1 MEPKT
6 KKQRSLYIPY
16 AGPVLLEFPLL
27 NKGSAFSM
35 EERRNFNLLGL
46 LPEVVET
53 IEEQAER
60 AWIQYQGFKTEID
73 KHIYLRNIQDTN
85 ETLFYRLVNNH
96 LDEMMP
102 VIYTPTVGAACERF
116 SEIYRRSRGVFI
128 SYQNRHNM
136 DDILQN
142 VPNHNIKVI
151 VVTDGERILG
161 LGDQGIG
168 GMGIPIGKLSLY
180 TACGG
185 ISPAYTLPVVLD
197 VGTNNQ
203 QLLNDPLY
211 MGWRN
216 PRITDDEYY
225 EFVDEFIQ
233 AVKQR
238 WPDVLLQ
245 FEDFAQ
251 KNAMP
256 LLNRYR
262 NEICSFNDD
271 IQGTAA
277 VTVGTLIAA
286 SRAAGGQLSEKKI
299 VFLGAGSAGCGIAEM
314 IIAQTQREGLSE
326 EAARQKV
333 FMVDRFGLLTDKMPN
348 LLPFQTKLV
357 QKRENLSDWDTD
369 SDVLSLLDV
378 VRNVKPDILIGV
390 SGQTGLFTEEIIREM
405 HKHCPRPIVMPLSNP
420 TSRVEATPQDIIA
433 WTEGNA
439 LVATGSPF
447 NPVVWKDKIYPI
459 AQCNNAFIFPGIGL
473 GVIASGASRITDEM
487 LMSASETLA
496 QYSPLVLNGEGL
508 VLPELKDIQKVSR
521 AIAFAVG
528 KMAQQQGV
536 AVKTS
541 AEALQ
546 QAIDDNFCCG
556 VCHTDLHVKNG
567 DFGDKTGVILG
578 HEGIGVVAEVGPGV
592 TSLKPGDRASVAWF
606 YEGCGHCEYCNSG
619 NETLCRSV
627 KNAGY
632 SVDGGMAEECI
643 VVADYAVKVPDGLDS
658 AAASSITCAGVT
670 TYKAVKLSKIRPGQ
684 WIAIYG
690 LGGLGNLAL
699 QYAKNVFNAKVIAI
713 DVNDEQ
719 LKLAT
724 KMGAD
729 LAINSRTEDAA
740 KIVQEK
746 AGGAHAAV
754 VTAVAKA
761 AFNSAVDAVR
771 AGGRVVAVGLP
782 PESMSLDIPRLVL
795 DGIEVVGSLV
805 GTRQDLTEA
814 FQFAAEGKVV
824 PKVALRPLEDINTI
838 FTEMEEGK
846 IRGRMV
852 IDFRR

>member
-1 MEPKT
+1 MENET
-6 KKQRSLYIPY
+6 KKLRSLYIPY

-27 NKGSAFSM
+27 NKGSAFSV

-85 ETLFYRLVNNH
+85 ETLFYRLVHNH

-116 SEIYRRSRGVFI
+116 SEIYRRARGVFI

-233 AVKQR
+233 AVKHR

-256 LLNRYR
+256 LLTRYR
-262 NEICSFNDD
+262 DEICSFNDD

-286 SRAAGGQLSEKKI
+286 SRAAGSQLSEQNI
-299 VFLGAGSAGCGIAEM
+299 VFLGAGSAGCGIAEQ
-314 IIAQTQREGLSE
+314 IIAQIQREGLSE
-326 EAARQKV
+326 EAARQRV

-348 LLPFQTKLV
+348 LLSFQTKLV
-357 QKRENLSDWDTD
+357 QKRENLQHWDTQE
-369 SDVLSLLDV
+369 DVLSLLDV

-447 NPVVWKDKIYPI
+447 APVLWKDKIYPI
-459 AQCNNAFIFPGIGL
+459 AQCNNAYIFPGLGL
-473 GVIASGASRITDEM
+473 GVLACNARRVTEEM
-487 LMSASETLA
+487 LMAASRSLA
-496 QYSPLVLNGEGL
+496 AQSPLVTTEKGGL
-508 VLPELKDIQKVSR
+508 LPPVDQIETVSCQIAVAVAR
-521 AIAFAVG
+521 AAIE
-528 KMAQQQGV
+528 QGV
-536 AVKTS
+536 AP
-541 AEALQ
+541 
-546 QAIDDNFCCG
+546 AIDD
-556 VCHTDLHVKNG
+556 
-567 DFGDKTGVILG
+567 
-578 HEGIGVVAEVGPGV
+578 
-592 TSLKPGDRASVAWF
+592 
-606 YEGCGHCEYCNSG
+606 
-619 NETLCRSV
+619 ETL
-627 KNAGY
+627 
-632 SVDGGMAEECI
+632 MARIEKTWWQ
-643 VVADYAVKVPDGLDS
+643 ADYAPYRRS
-658 AAASSITCAGVT
+658 A
-670 TYKAVKLSKIRPGQ
+670 L
-684 WIAIYG
+684 
-690 LGGLGNLAL
+690 
-699 QYAKNVFNAKVIAI
+699 
-713 DVNDEQ
+713 
-719 LKLAT
+719 
-724 KMGAD
+724 
-729 LAINSRTEDAA
+729 
-740 KIVQEK
+740 
-746 AGGAHAAV
+746 
-754 VTAVAKA
+754 
-761 AFNSAVDAVR
+761 
-771 AGGRVVAVGLP
+771 
-782 PESMSLDIPRLVL
+782 
-795 DGIEVVGSLV
+795 
-805 GTRQDLTEA
+805 
-814 FQFAAEGKVV
+814 
-824 PKVALRPLEDINTI
+824 
-838 FTEMEEGK
+838 
-846 IRGRMV
+846 
-852 IDFRR
+852 

>member
-1 MEPKT
+1 MFPNL
-6 KKQRSLYIPY
+6 KKNRSLYIPY

-35 EERRNFNLLGL
+35 EERRSFNLLGL

-85 ETLFYRLVNNH
+85 ETLFYRLVENH

-116 SEIYRRSRGVFI
+116 SEIYRRARGVFI
-128 SYQNRHNM
+128 SWENRENI

-211 MGWRN
+211 MGARH

-225 EFVDEFIQ
+225 QFVDDFIQ
-233 AVKQR
+233 AVKSR
-238 WPDVLLQ
+238 WPNVLLQ

-256 LLNRYR
+256 LLTRYR

-286 SRAAGGQLSEKKI
+286 SRAAGSQLSEQKI
-299 VFLGAGSAGCGIAEM
+299 VFLGAGSAGCGIAEQ

-326 EAARQKV
+326 ELARSRI
-333 FMVDRFGLLTDKMPN
+333 FMVDRFGLLTDQMPN
-348 LLPFQTKLV
+348 LLSFQTKLT
-357 QKRENLSDWDTD
+357 QKRDGLLAQWDTQEE
-369 SDVLSLLDV
+369 VLSLLDV

-390 SGQTGLFTEEIIREM
+390 SGQSGLFTEEIIREM

-420 TSRVEATPQDIIA
+420 TSRVEATPQDIIS
-433 WTEGNA
+433 WTDGNA

-447 NPVVWKDKIYPI
+447 DPVVWKDKTYPI
-459 AQCNNAFIFPGIGL
+459 AQCNNSYIFPGIGL
-473 GVIASGASRITDEM
+473 GVIASGATRITDEM

-496 QYSPLVLNGEGL
+496 KHSPLVNNGEGL
-508 VLPELKDIQKVSR
+508 VLPELKDIHTVSR

-536 AVKTS
+536 AVNTS
-541 AEALQ
+541 ADALT
-546 QAIDDNFCCG
+546 QAINDNFWEPEYR
-556 VCHTDLHVKNG
+556 NYRR
-567 DFGDKTGVILG
+567 
-578 HEGIGVVAEVGPGV
+578 
-592 TSLKPGDRASVAWF
+592 TS
-606 YEGCGHCEYCNSG
+606 
-619 NETLCRSV
+619 
-627 KNAGY
+627 
-632 SVDGGMAEECI
+632 I
-643 VVADYAVKVPDGLDS
+643 
-658 AAASSITCAGVT
+658 
-670 TYKAVKLSKIRPGQ
+670 
-684 WIAIYG
+684 
-690 LGGLGNLAL
+690 
-699 QYAKNVFNAKVIAI
+699 
-713 DVNDEQ
+713 
-719 LKLAT
+719 
-724 KMGAD
+724 
-729 LAINSRTEDAA
+729 
-740 KIVQEK
+740 
-746 AGGAHAAV
+746 
-754 VTAVAKA
+754 
-761 AFNSAVDAVR
+761 
-771 AGGRVVAVGLP
+771 
-782 PESMSLDIPRLVL
+782 
-795 DGIEVVGSLV
+795 
-805 GTRQDLTEA
+805 
-814 FQFAAEGKVV
+814 
-824 PKVALRPLEDINTI
+824 
-838 FTEMEEGK
+838 
-846 IRGRMV
+846 
-852 IDFRR
+852 